1 MELKTHLKIDH
12 TLSGELL
19 QLEEGYARVEL
30 KTTDVMRADAEGLV
44 HGGFC
49 FSAADFAAMAAVND
63 PNVVLAK
70 SEAKFLAPVRVGEIV
85 LFEANV
91 ISHEGNRYAVE
102 VTGNV
107 EQTDVFRAV
116 FYTVVLKEHVL
127 GI

>member
-12 TLSGELL
+12 TLSGDLL